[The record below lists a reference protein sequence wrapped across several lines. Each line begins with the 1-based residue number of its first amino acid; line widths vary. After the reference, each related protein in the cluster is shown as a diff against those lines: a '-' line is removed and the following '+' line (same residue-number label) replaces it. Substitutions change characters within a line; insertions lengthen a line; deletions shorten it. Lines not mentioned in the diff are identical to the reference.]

1 MGTNITKQGIV
12 SAGKTLGANIIPNTS
27 PNETTYSYPA
37 STTYSDKFAATT
49 IIVPSASQYT
59 LSFYA
64 KSTVAGDKVRAH
76 YYNPN
81 TTTRCESNQGTTHTA
96 SDGTMDF
103 TLSTEWK
110 KYWVTYTQNAT
121 TVVKHIIF
129 PRMFGSERSEA
140 AKGTGIISVKCVKF
154 EEGAHPTPWIA
165 CTSDT
170 NYVSANHGFVESGV
184 VNETK
189 IYNGCIE
196 SKEFYEI

>member
-27 PNETTYSYPA
+27 PNEIQYTYPS
-37 STTYSDKFAATT
+37 SSYSDKFSPIT
-49 IIVPSASQYT
+49 IIIPSASQYT

-76 YYNPN
+76 YYSPN
-81 TTTRCESNQGTTHTA
+81 TTTRCETNQGVVTTA
-96 SDGTMDF
+96 GDGQIDF
-103 TLSTEWK
+103 TLSDKWE

-121 TVVKHIIF
+121 TAVKHVIF
-129 PRMFGSERSEA
+129 PRMFSQASGGA
-140 AKGTGIISVKCVKF
+140 TGTGVVSVKCVKF

-165 CTSDT
+165 CTSDV
-170 NYVSANHGFVESGV
+170 NYVSATHGFVESGV